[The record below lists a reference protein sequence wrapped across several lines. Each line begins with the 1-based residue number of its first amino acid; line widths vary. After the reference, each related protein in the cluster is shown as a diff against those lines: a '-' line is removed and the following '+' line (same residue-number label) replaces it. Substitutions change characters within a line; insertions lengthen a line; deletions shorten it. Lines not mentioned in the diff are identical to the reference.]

1 MLTLDLKTRFRN
13 KAFIIAMVSAVVL
26 LVQQLG
32 FKDLIPANYLDIEYS
47 ILSILT
53 MLGIIVD
60 TSTPGVSDSVA
71 VTETVQASEG
81 TDTAAASDKTEIDQ
95 DALLKENELLKAQL
109 AQITQLSSTVTQ

>member
-71 VTETVQASEG
+71 AIETVQAG
-81 TDTAAASDKTEIDQ
+81 ASDKTEVDQ

-109 AQITQLSSTVTQ
+109 AQITQLSAVVTQ

>member
-13 KAFIIAMVSAVVL
+13 KAFIMAMISAVVL

-71 VTETVQASEG
+71 VTEIGQAEEG
-81 TDTAAASDKTEIDQ
+81 TDTAATSDKIEVGQ
-95 DALLKENELLKAQL
+95 DAILKENELLKAQL
-109 AQITQLSSTVTQ
+109 AQIKQLSAPVTG